1 MSRVDGFKTLC
12 IVGTR
17 PEAIKMAPLIQK
29 LKDNPYIENKVCLTG
44 QHKQMLDATV
54 EHFAIPSDFNL
65 GVMSEAQNLSDLT
78 AKILSQL
85 ETLYAVY
92 RPDLILVHGDTTT
105 TLSAALSAYYHQIP
119 IAHIEAGLRTG
130 NLNSP
135 WPEEGNRKLL
145 GTLATLHFA
154 PTPLAKKNLE
164 QEGVPSH
171 AIHVTGNTIIDS
183 LLEMMTKLES
193 NPQLKRHIEQE
204 FHYLN
209 ASRKL
214 VLVTG
219 HRRENFGEGFE
230 NICQALAFIAKAH
243 PDIDIVYPVH
253 LNPQVQQPVKSYLGA
268 INNVY
273 LISPVNYL
281 SFLYLMKRSYV
292 ILTDSG
298 GIQEEALFLGKPLL
312 IMREITE
319 RSEVIEAKAG
329 ILVGTNRNKII
340 EHLQALL
347 SNQALYLT
355 MSQPNCCYGDGEA
368 SERITKIILDWF
380 YGENMTSISGE
391 V

>member
-1 MSRVDGFKTLC
+1 MTFKTLC

-29 LKDNPYIENKVCLTG
+29 LKDNQYIENKVCLTG

-65 GVMSEAQNLSDLT
+65 EVMSEAQNLSDLT
-78 AKILSQL
+78 AKILTQL
-85 ETLYAVY
+85 EALYSDY
-92 RPDLILVHGDTTT
+92 RPHLILVHGDTTT

-119 IAHIEAGLRTG
+119 IAHVEAGLRTG
-130 NLNSP
+130 NINSP

-164 QEGVPSH
+164 QEGVPAH

-183 LLEMMTKLES
+183 LLEMMARLET
-193 NPQLKRHIEQE
+193 NPQLKLHLEQE

-209 ASRKL
+209 TSRKL

-230 NICQALAFIAKAH
+230 NICRALACIAQAH

-253 LNPQVQQPVKSYLGA
+253 LNPQVQQPVKSYLGF
-268 INNVY
+268 IKNIY
-273 LISPVNYL
+273 LIPPVNYL
-281 SFLYLMKRSYV
+281 SFLYLMKRAYV

-298 GIQEEALFLGKPLL
+298 GVQEEALFLGKPLL

-319 RSEVIEAKAG
+319 RSEVIDAKAG
-329 ILVGTNRNKII
+329 ILVGTNSDKII
-340 EHLQALL
+340 NHLQALL
-347 SNQALYLT
+347 ADKALYLT
-355 MSQPNCCYGDGEA
+355 MSQPNNYYGDGEA
-368 SERITKIILDWF
+368 AERITKIILKWF
-380 YGENMTSISGE
+380 YGENMTSISGLI
-391 V
+391 